1 MNAHAHEHTRAHT
14 RMHTH
19 VQLLSEGE
27 QRCAEMAALKDELE
41 TVQQRL
47 DDASGP
53 SKTPLPHP
61 QNNYCARYSNTCRP
75 DKTSVG
81 SGANI
86 AAIKSMAD
94 DTSGAKRFGTSE
106 ISV

>member
-53 SKTPLPHP
+53 SKTPLPIP
-61 QNNYCARYSNTCRP
+61 
-75 DKTSVG
+75 KTT
-81 SGANI
+81 I
-86 AAIKSMAD
+86 ALDIATLVAPTKQVLVLVQTLLPSSRWQMTRRAPKD
-94 DTSGAKRFGTSE
+94 LVPLK
-106 ISV
+106 